1 MTDGINFFDQS
12 VKGHLRTYDNTRKIA
27 TGQVDDYSNG
37 CLLEYPYVKEY
48 YKLIVIALS
57 KPQKLDADPKAI

>member
-12 VKGHLRTYDNTRKIA
+12 VKGNLRTYDNTRKIA

-37 CLLEYPYVKEY
+37 CLLEYPYVKEH